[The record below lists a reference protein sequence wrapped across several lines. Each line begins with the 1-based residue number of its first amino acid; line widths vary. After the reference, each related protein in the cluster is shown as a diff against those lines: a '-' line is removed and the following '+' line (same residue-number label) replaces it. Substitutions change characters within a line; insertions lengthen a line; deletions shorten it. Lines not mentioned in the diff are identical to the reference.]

1 MYTKNDDDQTKWMYF
16 LTEDDN
22 LLKKHNTRW
31 DKVSAVIKREF
42 NIEPI
47 YSKKFLET
55 KINLMVVK
63 LQIFIIKKL
72 LR

>member
-1 MYTKNDDDQTKWMYF
+1 MYF

-47 YSKKFLET
+47 SSKKFLET
-55 KINLMVVK
+55 KI
-63 LQIFIIKKL
+63 LQYVQGSNGRLHNIRTSQIVIT
-72 LR
+72 